1 MKQTQLKLLAVAVTM
16 GSAACAMAQS
26 IELSSQSI
34 GTVIVSPGAGVT
46 PSSIPARN
54 SAVVRTVPSDRTG
67 VDLGIRRNLDGTLYD
82 ALDPRQNP
90 AAATGSIPGGSNAGN
105 TGAQGFVGTMIAPT
119 GRQPATSEL
128 GNATSAGTNNG
139 RSFPEVSGGTG
150 INNSG
155 SAGNGL
161 GEAAGNDNN
170 AAQNGTFGGIGIN
183 NSGSSGNGLGAAAG
197 SGTAPNGAS
206 GGGSQ
211 GAVGGGAVGGG
222 AR

>member
-1 MKQTQLKLLAVAVTM
+1 M
-16 GSAACAMAQS
+16 
-26 IELSSQSI
+26 
-34 GTVIVSPGAGVT
+34 
-46 PSSIPARN
+46 
-54 SAVVRTVPSDRTG
+54 PSDRTG
-67 VDLGIRRNLDGTLYD
+67 VDLGIRRNLDDTLYD

-139 RSFPEVSGGTG
+139 NSGTDNGRSFPEVSGGTG

-161 GEAAGNDNN
+161 REAPGNDNN

-197 SGTAPNGAS
+197 SGTAPNVAS
-206 GGGSQ
+206 GGGAQ